1 MVSTPYFAL
10 EMNVLRVFCLMNQVV
25 AGILAS
31 VDGDK
36 LVTGKSW
43 RCTTTQQVDGW
54 ASTLFDD
61 NSWPDAVISGTNTA
75 SDIHGN
81 LPQVDSSASWI
92 WTSNNKG
99 DKIDGTVYCR
109 GYLGQYPVLV
119 ISVYARVY

>member
-1 MVSTPYFAL
+1 
-10 EMNVLRVFCLMNQVV
+10 VV

-43 RCTTTQQVDGW
+43 KCTTTQQVDGW
-54 ASTLFDD
+54 TSSLFDD
-61 NSWPDAVISGTNTA
+61 NSWPDAIISGTNTA

-81 LPQVDSSASWI
+81 LPEVHSSANWI
-92 WTSNNKG
+92 WTSNFKG

-109 GYLGQYPVLV
+109 GYLGEYRVQVC
-119 ISVYARVY
+119 SSYAHAY

>member
-1 MVSTPYFAL
+1 
-10 EMNVLRVFCLMNQVV
+10 MNQVV

-43 RCTTTQQVDGW
+43 KCTTTQQVEGW
-54 ASTLFDD
+54 TSSSFND

-75 SDIHGN
+75 SDIHGI
-81 LPQVDSSASWI
+81 LPQVHSSANWI
-92 WTSNNKG
+92 WTSNFRG

-109 GYLGQYPVLV
+109 GHLGEYLVHRT
-119 ISVYARVY
+119 SSYANTH

>member
-1 MVSTPYFAL
+1 MYGL
-10 EMNVLRVFCLMNQVV
+10 CGFCLMNQVV

-31 VDGDK
+31 VDGEK

-43 RCTTTQQVDGW
+43 KCTTAEQVDGW
-54 ASTLFDD
+54 TSSSFND

-81 LPQVDSSASWI
+81 LPQVHSSANWI
-92 WTSNNKG
+92 WTSNFKG

-109 GYLGQYPVLV
+109 GYLGEYLFQETSL
-119 ISVYARVY
+119 

>member
-1 MVSTPYFAL
+1 
-10 EMNVLRVFCLMNQVV
+10 MNQVV

-43 RCTTTQQVDGW
+43 KCTTTQQADGW
-54 ASTLFDD
+54 TSSLFND

-81 LPQVDSSASWI
+81 LPEVHSSANWI
-92 WTSNNKG
+92 WTSNFQG

-109 GYLGQYPVLV
+109 GYLGEYPVQV
-119 ISVYARVY
+119 TSSRAQPH